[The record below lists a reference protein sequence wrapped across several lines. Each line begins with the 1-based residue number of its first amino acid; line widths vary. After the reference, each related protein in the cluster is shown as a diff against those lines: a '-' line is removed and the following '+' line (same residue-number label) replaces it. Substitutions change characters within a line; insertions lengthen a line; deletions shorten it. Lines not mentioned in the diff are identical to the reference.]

1 MRYAGLVTTQ
11 SRHEEAANALT
22 HGVGLLASLA
32 ALPVLIV
39 AAASRHDAWQV
50 AGVVV
55 FGATLVSLYAASTMY
70 HAVANAHAK
79 RRLRLLDHCAI
90 YLLIAGTY
98 TPFTL
103 GVLRGAWGWT
113 LLGVIW
119 ALAFSGIA
127 FKALGGLRFPRLS
140 SAAYLAMG
148 WTCLVA
154 IGPIVARVP
163 PQGIAWLVAGGLLYS
178 VGVAFYAASRL
189 RYAHT
194 IWHVFVLAGS
204 GCHFFAVLWYAA

>member
-1 MRYAGLVTTQ
+1 MTLRSIG
-11 SRHEEAANALT
+11 EETANAAT
-22 HGVGLLASLA
+22 HGVGLVASLV
-32 ALPVLIV
+32 ALPVLVV
-39 AAASRHDAWQV
+39 AAASRHDTWQV

-55 FGATLVSLYAASTMY
+55 FGTTLVALYAASTLY
-70 HAVANAHAK
+70 HAVSDPRAK
-79 RRLRLLDHCAI
+79 RRLRLVDHCAI

-119 ALAFSGIA
+119 ALAFSGVA
-127 FKALGGLRFPRLS
+127 FKTIGGFRFPRLS
-140 SAAYLAMG
+140 GVAYLAMG
-148 WTCLVA
+148 WTCVVA

-163 PQGIAWLVAGGLLYS
+163 PHGVAWLVAGGLLYS
-178 VGVAFYAASRL
+178 LGMVFYATTRL

-194 IWHVFVLAGS
+194 VWHLFVLAGS
-204 GCHFFAVLWYAA
+204 GCHFLAVLWYAAA